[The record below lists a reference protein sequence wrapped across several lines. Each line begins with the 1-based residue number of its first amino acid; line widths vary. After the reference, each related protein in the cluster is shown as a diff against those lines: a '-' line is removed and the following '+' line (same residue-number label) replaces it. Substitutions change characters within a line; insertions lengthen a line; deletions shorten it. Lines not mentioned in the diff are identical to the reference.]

1 MKVLFQLLVCGA
13 LYGWS
18 CLSAAQTTS
27 PANDLIL
34 IRASAKTPAEVV
46 EAIKS
51 YSEAKKW
58 AYMGANSV
66 KPKQGEV
73 TMVKVCIP
81 QIGTIMWPLG
91 LHLSALLPCGNIGV
105 YLNQGKTE
113 VSMLHPRYMQIL
125 NPHPEVER
133 AVGVA
138 TPLLL
143 EMLDAVT
150 K

>member
-1 MKVLFQLLVCGA
+1 MKAILQLIVCGG
-13 LYGWS
+13 LFGWMS
-18 CLSAAQTTS
+18 LAVAQTTS

-34 IRASAKTPAEVV
+34 VRTSAKSPAEVV
-46 EAIKS
+46 DAIKAHTQ
-51 YSEAKKW
+51 AKKW
-58 AYMGANSV
+58 VHMGANTV

-81 QIGTIMWPLG
+81 QIGAIMWPLG
-91 LHLSALLPCGNIGV
+91 LHLSALLPCGNFGV

-113 VSMLHPRYMQIL
+113 VSMLHPRYMQML
-125 NPHPEVER
+125 NPHPEVDR
-133 AVGVA
+133 AVAVA

>member
-1 MKVLFQLLVCGA
+1 MKAIFQLLTCCA
-13 LYGWS
+13 LYG
-18 CLSAAQTTS
+18 LSFLCMAQTT
-27 PANDLIL
+27 DLIL
-34 IRASAKTPAEVV
+34 IRTSAKSPTEVV
-46 EAIKS
+46 DAIKS
-51 YSEAKKW
+51 HAEAKKW
-58 AYMGANSV
+58 LYMGANSL

-73 TMVKVCIP
+73 TIVKVCIP
-81 QIGTIMWPLG
+81 QVGGMMFSIG
-91 LHLSALLPCGNIGV
+91 LHLSAVLPCGNVGV

-125 NPHPEVER
+125 HPHSEVEK

>member
-1 MKVLFQLLVCGA
+1 MKTIFQLITCCF
-13 LYGWS
+13 LYG
-18 CLSAAQTTS
+18 LSILCMAQTTS
-27 PANDLIL
+27 PGPDSIL
-34 IRASAKTPAEVV
+34 IRASAKSPTEVV
-46 EAIKS
+46 DAIKS
-51 YSEAKKW
+51 YTEANKW
-58 AYMGANSV
+58 AYLGANSV

-81 QIGTIMWPLG
+81 QVGGIMWSIG
-91 LHLSALLPCGNIGV
+91 LHLSAPLPCGNIAV
-105 YLNQGKTE
+105 YQNQGKTE

-125 NPHPEVER
+125 YPHPEVER

-143 EMLDAVT
+143 DMLDTIA

>member
-1 MKVLFQLLVCGA
+1 MFQLVVCGC
-13 LYGWS
+13 LYGWLG
-18 CLSAAQTTS
+18 LSAAQTTN

-34 IRASAKTPAEVV
+34 VRTSAKSPAEVV
-46 EAIKS
+46 DAIKVHS
-51 YSEAKKW
+51 DAKKW
-58 AYMGANSV
+58 VYMGANSV

-81 QIGTIMWPLG
+81 QIGAIIWPLG
-91 LHLSALLPCGNIGV
+91 LHLSALLPCGNVGV

-113 VSMLHPRYMQIL
+113 VSMLHPRYMQLL
-125 NPHPEVER
+125 NPHPEVDR
-133 AVGVA
+133 AVAVA